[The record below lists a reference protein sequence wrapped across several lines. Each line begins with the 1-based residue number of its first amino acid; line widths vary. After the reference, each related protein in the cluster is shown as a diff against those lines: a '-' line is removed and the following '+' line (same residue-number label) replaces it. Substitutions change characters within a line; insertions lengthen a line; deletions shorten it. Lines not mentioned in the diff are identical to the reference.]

1 MIDPVLN
8 YMNALYLIF
17 QRLPP
22 AFISLI
28 GVVATFS
35 VVLIVVKIVRH
46 L

>member
-8 YMNALYLIF
+8 FLNALYLIF

-22 AFISLI
+22 AFVSLI
-28 GVVATFS
+28 GVVAVFS
-35 VVLIVVKIVRH
+35 VVVIVVKIVRA